1 MSTGLAVSAQAIT
14 KTWPDGTRALAGVD
28 CSMRRSEI
36 TAVIGANAAG
46 KSTLLRILAGALATD
61 EGDVTLL
68 GEALGSGCFA
78 NARLRTRIGYIAQV
92 TELDPEMTG
101 REALELFAT
110 LHGVVR
116 DARVSHVDSVAEAF
130 GLRTDL
136 DRLAKRY
143 SGGMRRRLHVSCGLV
158 HDPELLL
165 LDEPMAGL
173 DPGGRAML
181 WEELRARASRGAAV
195 CLASHDLG
203 DVEEHA
209 DTVWVMDGGE
219 LIATGS
225 PRELIAEYGQCSI
238 TATFAAAVSADAV
251 DQALASTDGVISVV
265 VQRERVI
272 VQLEDVRS
280 YQGHVLA
287 AFAKVTG
294 KLVCVD
300 LQRPSLAGA
309 LRAITGVA
317 IDQDEYRDHGQGGG
331 GGRGMGRGLNRRGR

>member
-14 KTWPDGTRALAGVD
+14 KTWPDGTRALAGVH

-46 KSTLLRILAGALATD
+46 KSTLLRILAGALAPD
-61 EGDVTLL
+61 EGAVALL
-68 GEALGSGCFA
+68 GEALGPGCFA
-78 NARLRTRIGYIAQV
+78 NAKLRTRIGYIAQV

-110 LHGVVR
+110 LHGVMR
-116 DARVSHVDSVAEAF
+116 GARASYVDSVAEAF
-130 GLRTDL
+130 GIRSDL

-173 DPGGRAML
+173 DPDGRAML
-181 WEELRARASRGAAV
+181 WEELRDRASRGAAV

-203 DVEEHA
+203 DVEQHA
-209 DTVWVMDGGE
+209 DTVWIMDGGK

-225 PRELIAEYGQCSI
+225 PRELIAEYGQCAI

-251 DQALASTDGVISVV
+251 DKALANTDGVINVAVQGERVV
-265 VQRERVI
+265 VR
-272 VQLEDVRS
+272 LDDVMS
-280 YQGHVLA
+280 HQEPVLA
-287 AFAKVTG
+287 ALAKVAG

-300 LQRPSLAGA
+300 LQRPSLAGV
-309 LRAITGVA
+309 LRATTGVA
-317 IDQDEYRDHGQGGG
+317 IDQGQDSDHGQGGG